1 MTKLTLASVG
11 SLEHYLQQ
19 RPIFRQ
25 AVIAHKNNRRLA
37 LGPNATLH
45 FEDYLTMKY
54 QVLEM
59 MRAERLSD
67 AIAIQQEIDAYNPLI
82 PDGRNL
88 KCTLMLEFPDTN
100 ERRHQLRKLIGV
112 ETSVLIQI
120 DDFAAVAPIADED
133 VSRCTEEKTSAVHFL
148 RYEFSS
154 DMIFAA
160 KNGAKW
166 AVFCNHPAYRYH
178 ISELPGHLTRALC
191 QDFD

>member
-88 KCTLMLEFPDTN
+88 KCTLMLEFPDAN

-133 VSRCTEEKTSAVHFL
+133 VSRCTEEKTSAVHFCDTN
-148 RYEFSS
+148 S
-154 DMIFAA
+154 AA
-160 KNGAKW
+160 
-166 AVFCNHPAYRYH
+166 
-178 ISELPGHLTRALC
+178 T
-191 QDFD
+191 